1 LFGAQLIRKG
11 GTVIDQPTTGSRAR
25 IVALLRR
32 REHTVDELAA
42 ELGVSGN
49 AVRQQ
54 LTQLQRDGL
63 AEATGVRRLPGAGK
77 PATLYRMPDAAADQF
92 SRAYAPV
99 LAALVD
105 ELADRFAENDLVAL
119 MERTGHRLATSSPA
133 APDDL
138 ESIRD
143 HASTLLDQLGAAA
156 TVELDHGTIRIEGS
170 LCPLASAVRRRPEV
184 CSALRAFLSAALGSP
199 VRQCCQYGE
208 RPQCGFKVGS
218 GKWGVGSGKAE

>member
-1 LFGAQLIRKG
+1 M
-11 GTVIDQPTTGSRAR
+11 IDQPTSGSRAR

-63 AEATGVRRLPGAGK
+63 AEAAGVRRLPGAGK
-77 PATLYRMPDAAADQF
+77 PATLYRVPDNAADRF

-105 ELADRFAENDLVAL
+105 ELADRFPEDELVAL
-119 MERTGHRLATSSPA
+119 MESTGHRLAPSPPA
-133 APDDL
+133 AKHDQ
-138 ESIRD
+138 ESLRALAAD
-143 HASTLLDQLGAAA
+143 LLDQLGAAV
-156 TVELDHGTIRIEGS
+156 TVELDDGTIRIEGS

-184 CSALRAFLSAALGSP
+184 CSALRAFLSAALDAE
-199 VRQCCQYGE
+199 VQQCCKYGE
-208 RPQCGFKVGS
+208 RPQCGFEVGRR
-218 GKWGVGSGKAE
+218 A